1 MSKNFNFDI
10 QGLRALAVLAVVIYH
25 INPNILPGGYLGVD
39 IFFVISGYLIIGH
52 IWDQLENK
60 DFNLINFYM
69 KRVKRLFPALF
80 VMILASIIIGYFI
93 LLPSETA
100 DLNKSIISSLFYV
113 SNFYFYSVT
122 DYFNTSI
129 HFAPMLHTWSLSV
142 EEQFYIFFPLL
153 LIFLHKYTSRILLLL
168 FGIFIIFFILS
179 LILVNVDQSFAFYSS
194 PSRFFQFLAGGLL
207 SISKLSNN
215 LTKTKNESLS
225 LVGLITILICLF
237 LYNDKTTFPGINAL
251 IPTFA
256 TLLIIFSSEKS
267 KYTNLLFTNK
277 FSVLIGNA
285 SYSIYLWH
293 WPLIVYWKLN
303 SGQLTK
309 TEQISILIFS
319 IVIGL
324 ISWKFVENK
333 TRYMNFKISPIFLSI
348 GLSSIIT
355 IIMISTM
362 DGMKYRYDSNQMK
375 IASYLDYKELNYREG
390 TCFFTD
396 KNSDIQL
403 FDKKTCI
410 KFNKEKQNILLIG
423 DSHAAMF
430 YTTLSNNINEKQTLS
445 QITAS
450 GCRPLLNAKGKERC
464 TNLMKYAYDDIL
476 KNYTFDTIIISARWQ
491 KDEISEINETLNYL
505 KNYSKNILLIGT
517 GIDFETSLPRILISN
532 KKNFITK
539 NDLYKYNEVS
549 EIDSSIQK
557 LIEEK
562 SENIKY
568 ISTFT
573 PFCNQDGCKLT
584 INNLPIIYDTNH
596 LTLDAS
602 NYIYK
607 QQIDKLINR
616 ERK

>member
-1 MSKNFNFDI
+1 MSKDLNFDI

-25 INPNILPGGYLGVD
+25 INPSILPGGYLGVD

-52 IWDQLENK
+52 IWNQLENK
-60 DFNLINFYM
+60 NFYLINFYL

-80 VMILASIIIGYFI
+80 VMILGSIIIGYFI
-93 LLPSETA
+93 LLPSETTS
-100 DLNKSIISSLFYV
+100 LHKSIISSLFYV

-129 HFAPMLHTWSLSV
+129 HYAPMLHTWSLSV

-153 LIFLHKYTSRILLLL
+153 LIFLHKYKKKILLLL
-168 FGIFIIFFILS
+168 FGLFIIFFILS
-179 LILVNVDQSFAFYSS
+179 LILVNIDQSFAFYSS

-215 LTKTKNESLS
+215 LNKIKNELLS
-225 LVGLITILICLF
+225 LIGLIIISICFF
-237 LYNDKTTFPGINAL
+237 LYNDTTTFPGINAL
-251 IPTFA
+251 LPTLA

-267 KYTNLLFTNK
+267 KYVHLLFTNK
-277 FSVLIGNA
+277 ISILIGNA

-303 SGQLTK
+303 TGALTK
-309 TEQISILIFS
+309 IEQLLILILS
-319 IVIGL
+319 IIIGL
-324 ISWKFVENK
+324 ISWHFIENK
-333 TRYMNFKISPIFLSI
+333 TRYMKFKNSPILLSI
-348 GLSSIIT
+348 GLSSVIAV
-355 IIMISTM
+355 IMIITM
-362 DGMKYRYDSNQMK
+362 DGMKYRYDTNQLK
-375 IASYLDYKELNYREG
+375 IADYLNYSELDYREG

-396 KNSDIQL
+396 KNNDIKL

-410 KFNKEKQNILLIG
+410 KFDEKKQNILLIG

-430 YTTLSNNINEKQTLS
+430 YTTLSHNISGNQTLS

-464 TNLMKYAYDDIL
+464 TNLIKYAYDDIL

-491 KDEISEINETLNYL
+491 KDEITAINETLNYL
-505 KNYSKNILLIGT
+505 KNYSKNILFIGT

-532 KKNFITK
+532 KKDFITK
-539 NDLYKYNEVS
+539 NDLYKYNEVL

-557 LIEEK
+557 LIEDK

-584 INNLPIIYDTNH
+584 INDLPIIYDTNH

-607 QQIDKLINR
+607 QQIDTLIKR
-616 ERK
+616 